1 VPEGD
6 AALGEVVGGHLEGDR
21 VARDDADVVLLEFAA
36 SVGDQGVV
44 VFEGDA
50 IATVGQHFGDRA
62 LHFDEFFLGH
72 YGAPG
77 ELAGGFPCLGCVGHG
92 LPPPWWAWCF
102 AASYWWLSRLDVGAK
117 IGGPVKGVPAS
128 SLAGED
134 EGGAGAVLTGTLRW
148 IKLAAGWRDRG

>member
-1 VPEGD
+1 MMVPM
-6 AALGEVVGGHLEGDR
+6 AAMHM
-21 VARDDADVVLLEFAA
+21 AVLDLHGRGRA
-36 SVGDQGVV
+36 
-44 VFEGDA
+44 
-50 IATVGQHFGDRA
+50 HFGDRA
-62 LHFDEFFLGH
+62 LHFEEFFLGH

-134 EGGAGAVLTGTLRW
+134 EGDGALC
-148 IKLAAGWRDRG
+148 